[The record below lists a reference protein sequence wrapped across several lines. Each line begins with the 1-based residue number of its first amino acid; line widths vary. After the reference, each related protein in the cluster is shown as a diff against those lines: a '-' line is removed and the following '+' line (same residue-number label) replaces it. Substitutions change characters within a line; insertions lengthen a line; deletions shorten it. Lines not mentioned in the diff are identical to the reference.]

1 MSDVA
6 GHWIVTLSSPMGS
19 MKGNWT
25 FELGA
30 DGVWTGTNDASGSPE
45 PWDEVQV
52 QGNEVIANYTMSMMG
67 QKMQGVVKAVVADDG
82 ATISGQN
89 VSSMGAMDF
98 TGVRA

>member
-30 DGVWTGTNDASGSPE
+30 DGVWTGTNDASGKPE

-52 QGNEVIANYTMSMMG
+52 QGNELIANYTMSMMG
-67 QKMQGVVKAVVADDG
+67 QKMQGVVKAAVSEDG

-89 VSSMGAMDF
+89 ISSMGAMDF